1 MTANEHGS
9 RTTEHQLNVRT
20 SDLLRS
26 THERHDTLVPA
37 GPWLRPRTFPSM
49 PTTPRRVPTR
59 LLLPRDYLAPH
70 QFGIGTSTSASA
82 HLPEGGDVESL
93 RAAVVQHHL
102 ARTLVRHARTG
113 TGPGSELGRLFG
125 FSRQHWSD
133 CLAGRTWMRERTLL
147 AAHALL
153 LGLVDELP
161 DPPYIEES
169 S

>member
-1 MTANEHGS
+1 MWA
-9 RTTEHQLNVRT
+9 RV
-20 SDLLRS
+20 LLRS

-37 GPWLRPRTFPSM
+37 GPGLRPRTFPSM

-70 QFGIGTSTSASA
+70 EFGIGATASA
-82 HLPEGGDVESL
+82 YLPDGGDVESL
-93 RAAVVQHHL
+93 RAAIVQHHVAL
-102 ARTLVRHARTG
+102 TLVGHARTG
-113 TGPGSELGRLFG
+113 AGPGSQLGRLFG

-161 DPPYIEES
+161 GPTQNEGTP
-169 S
+169 